1 MMKIKHV
8 LIISAFVLLVFGI
21 GFLLAPVWSMGLFAI
36 TLEPGGAMATQLLAA
51 TFLGFAALNWLGRN
65 YVVPEDVRS
74 IILANFVMNTVS
86 FVALLI
92 QKLDGLGNAWSWI
105 PILLYL
111 LFAVAYG
118 YSLVFKSTYEEPTM
132 RAKHA

>member
-1 MMKIKHV
+1 MKIKHV

-21 GFLLAPVWSMGLFAI
+21 GFLLAPIWSMGLFDV
-36 TLEPGGAMATQLLAA
+36 TLDPAGAMAIQLLAA
-51 TFLGFAALNWLGRN
+51 TFLGFATLNWLGRN
-65 YVVPEDVRS
+65 YVVPDDVRS
-74 IILANFVMNTVS
+74 IILANFVLNVVS
-86 FVALLI
+86 FVVLLI

-118 YSLVFKSTYEEPTM
+118 YSIVVKSTYEEPTM